1 MHASSNSSQKHGKNA
16 SQIMRKGQKLQAA
29 PSNPCIK
36 SCPPSFKNPGFY
48 SFHAHMR
55 NPNFPQESGL
65 FLGSNPPPNGQ
76 DILKKPLS
84 GHNIRQ
90 NN

>member
-16 SQIMRKGQKLQAA
+16 SQNMRKGQKLQAA

-36 SCPPSFKNPGFY
+36 SCPPSFKKPGFY
-48 SFHAHMR
+48 SFHAQMR
-55 NPNFPQESGL
+55 KPNFPQESGL

-76 DILKKPLS
+76 DILKKPLLS
-84 GHNIRQ
+84 GKIIKN
-90 NN
+90 